1 MTDETKYIGE
11 QAYKDWELNQT
22 GLGVEHIRGTAVN
35 GPILI
40 SSYAGLFV
48 KMYEWTEEP
57 VFLTM
62 ARAASIGRNA
72 FVDQKSGCAVYYWHG
87 MNELKKYST
96 MFPWHAYWQIGWIV
110 DYLIAEAGL
119 RSDSNIS
126 FPYGYMTPKVGP
138 HVTYGFAPGN
148 IYGKKADLLFRPD
161 MVGCDNPEIEFL
173 TALSENGTKLYLIAM
188 CQSNDS
194 QSCTV
199 TLDLSQLVANKTGF
213 RSAKALQGKIIR
225 SAGKKGQINLDF
237 APWGMNV
244 IEISL

>member
-1 MTDETKYIGE
+1 MDLYEITGNKAYKQASIDAAMIYATSIFTNPVMTDETKYIGE

-110 DYLIAEAGL
+110 DYCG
-119 RSDSNIS
+119 
-126 FPYGYMTPKVGP
+126 GW
-138 HVTYGFAPGN
+138 FA
-148 IYGKKADLLFRPD
+148 F
-161 MVGCDNPEIEFL
+161 
-173 TALSENGTKLYLIAM
+173 
-188 CQSNDS
+188 
-194 QSCTV
+194 
-199 TLDLSQLVANKTGF
+199 
-213 RSAKALQGKIIR
+213 
-225 SAGKKGQINLDF
+225 GQ
-237 APWGMNV
+237 
-244 IEISL
+244 